1 MRSRIGKVSTN
12 DATAANDPSSRPRS
26 SKISSQTSAGDPLV
40 KHPLEAAGAIDRSS
54 KFSRSTINIAAM
66 FESETARMAFAT
78 HPAHLTA

>member
-1 MRSRIGKVSTN
+1 
-12 DATAANDPSSRPRS
+12 
-26 SKISSQTSAGDPLV
+26 V